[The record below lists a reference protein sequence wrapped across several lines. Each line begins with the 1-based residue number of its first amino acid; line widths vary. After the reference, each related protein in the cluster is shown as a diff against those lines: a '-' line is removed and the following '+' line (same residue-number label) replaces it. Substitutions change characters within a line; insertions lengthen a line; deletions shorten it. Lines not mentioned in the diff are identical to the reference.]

1 MSRRVAASLVVL
13 IVVLGAGIATLLVTG
28 VVDRSPRAEPTPS
41 AGETPGSTPEPAPT
55 VLPAASSTPVSGAVD
70 MATALGP
77 ALAAGALG
85 GRVGVSV
92 VDLGTGTAAYRSGP
106 EALIPA
112 STLKILT
119 AAAALDV
126 MEPDRRFRTR
136 VVEGSEPDRIVLVGG
151 GDPTL
156 TADDRPAPGRT
167 KLSVLAESTAA
178 ALQASGTTT
187 VHLLVDDSLFTGPAV
202 DPDWRSTYVRSGV
215 VGPVT
220 ALAVDGGR
228 QNPDTVRR
236 ADDPALAAA
245 AVFAAMLA
253 ENGID
258 VVSEP
263 SRGSAEAG
271 AAVRAAALS
280 APLSD
285 IVEHMLAASDN
296 DYAEVLARHV
306 ARAVGLPGTSE
317 AAEEAIV
324 QALTGLGID
333 VTGLAVLDG
342 SGLARGSAV
351 APQVLTATLSL
362 AGESAHP
369 HLRPVLTGLPVAGFT
384 GTLDDRFDSQ
394 AASDGVGVVR
404 AKTGSLSGVSSLA
417 GTVVARDGTAY
428 AFAMIADDVVNTV
441 AARSALDDA
450 AAALAG
456 CGCVVPAPSP

>member
-1 MSRRVAASLVVL
+1 VSRRVAALLVL

-28 VVDRSPRAEPTPS
+28 VVDLGRRAEPTPS
-41 AGETPGSTPEPAPT
+41 ASQTPSPTPEPAPT
-55 VLPAASSTPVSGAVD
+55 VLPAASSTPVPGAVD
-70 MATALGP
+70 MADVLGP
-77 ALAAGALG
+77 ALVADALG

-92 VDLGTGTAAYRSGP
+92 VDLDTGATAFRSGP

-136 VVEGSEPDRIVLVGG
+136 VVGGTEPGQIVLVGG

-156 TADDRPAPGRT
+156 TADDRPAPGRAQ
-167 KLSVLAESTAA
+167 LSVLAESTAA
-178 ALQASGTTT
+178 ALQGSGTTT

-202 DPDWRSTYVRSGV
+202 DPDWQSTYVRSGV
-215 VGPVT
+215 VGPVS

-228 QNPDTVRR
+228 QNPDTARR

-253 ENGID
+253 VNGID

-263 SRGSAEAG
+263 SRGSAAAG
-271 AAVRAAALS
+271 APVLAAALS
-280 APLSD
+280 PPLAD

-296 DYAEVLARHV
+296 DYAEVLARHI
-306 ARAVGLPGTSE
+306 ARAVGVPATSE
-317 AAEEAIV
+317 AAEQAIV
-324 QALTGLGID
+324 QALAGLGID

-342 SGLARGSAV
+342 SGLSRGSA
-351 APQVLTATLSL
+351 APPQVLTATLGL
-362 AGESAHP
+362 AGGSDHP

-384 GTLDDRFDSQ
+384 GTLDERFDSP
-394 AASDGVGVVR
+394 AAADGVGVVR

-428 AFAMIADDVVNTV
+428 AFAMIADDVVSTV

-456 CGCVVPAPSP
+456 CGCAVPAPSL